1 MARSIFNATPRK
13 RLSTRRRIR
22 PRKFLLASLLAA
34 FIALNGVAWM
44 QAWAM
49 THYAPAGQR
58 TAAIE
63 ALSPPEKAWIV
74 LTGVS
79 NPRPQ
84 NSLTPRGVGLDYET
98 RAIEVDGGGTLEGWY
113 VPHADSPGIVLMF
126 PGYAASKD
134 SLLTSAAALHE
145 MGYDTLLVDFRGV
158 GGSSGQDTTLGVR
171 EGTDVARSVEY
182 ARRTWP
188 GRPVVLYGVSMG
200 SAASLRAIA
209 TEGLQPDAIILESPF
224 NRLLSTVGNR
234 FHAMGLPAFPASE
247 LLVFWGSVQQGS
259 NGFNHNPVDYAKSV
273 RCPALLMRGEN
284 DPRVTA
290 SEVTAITEQLGGP
303 KRFVNFLNATHR
315 LLSAADPALWKS
327 QVAAFLTQVTE

>member
-1 MARSIFNATPRK
+1 MARSIFNRIPRK
-13 RLSTRRRIR
+13 RLSTRWRIR
-22 PRKFLLASLLAA
+22 PRKFLLAFLLAA

-58 TAAIE
+58 TTAIE

-84 NSLTPRGVGLDYET
+84 NSLTPHDIGLDYET
-98 RAIEVDGGGTLEGWY
+98 RSIEVDGGGTLEAWY
-113 VPHADSPGIVLMF
+113 VPHADPPGIVLMF

-134 SLLTSAAALHE
+134 TLLTSAAAFNE
-145 MGYDTLLVDFRGV
+145 MGYETLLVDFRGV

-188 GRPVVLYGVSMG
+188 NHPLVLYGVSMG
-200 SAASLRAIA
+200 SAAILRAIA
-209 TEGLQPDAIILESPF
+209 TEGVQPDAIILESPF
-224 NRLLSTVGNR
+224 DRLLSTVGNR

-259 NGFNHNPVDYAKSV
+259 NGFNHNPADYARSV

-290 SEVTAITEQLGGP
+290 SEAAAVMEQLGGQ
-303 KRFVNFLNATHR
+303 KRLVNFPNATHQ

-327 QVAAFLTQVTE
+327 QVAAFLAQVIE